1 MVFTRKENNINVKKK
16 VYMSMKKLWI
26 AFTGLCMLLLVAC
39 KDEVDG
45 PIILIH
51 SFDVALVDKLGN
63 DLLDPNVDN
72 HYEPER
78 IRIYKIVANVEDEI
92 HGDGLSYVP
101 DGDCFVP
108 ILGPQSIG
116 SPGVRLVK

>member
-1 MVFTRKENNINVKKK
+1 M
-16 VYMSMKKLWI
+16 
-26 AFTGLCMLLLVAC
+26 GLFQGFCIYFQGFCIKIVEFLIRLPWLLKSPIDRL
-39 KDEVDG
+39 G
-45 PIILIH
+45 IILTIRYLFGGY
-51 SFDVALVDKLGN
+51 SN

-101 DGDCFVP
+101 DGACFVP
-108 ILGPQSIG
+108 ILGPQSIC

>member
-1 MVFTRKENNINVKKK
+1 
-16 VYMSMKKLWI
+16 MKKLWI

-45 PIILIH
+45 PIILIL

-78 IRIYKIVANVEDEI
+78 IRIYKIVANGEDEI

-101 DGDCFVP
+101 DGACFVP

>member
-1 MVFTRKENNINVKKK
+1 
-16 VYMSMKKLWI
+16 
-26 AFTGLCMLLLVAC
+26 MLLLVAC

-101 DGDCFVP
+101 DGACFVP
-108 ILGPQSIG
+108 VEEQRRLFQMAVRRPYRSVYQLFMKMQLSTT
-116 SPGVRLVK
+116 SPYCS